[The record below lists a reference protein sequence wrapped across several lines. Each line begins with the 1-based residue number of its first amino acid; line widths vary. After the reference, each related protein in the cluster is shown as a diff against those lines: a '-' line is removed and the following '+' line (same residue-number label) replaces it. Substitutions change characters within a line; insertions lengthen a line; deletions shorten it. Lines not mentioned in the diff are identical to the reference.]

1 MAIITFTNGVGERRD
16 ADGDAFTPDGI
27 ALTTAQ
33 STATNHVSRYVIY
46 NEADSTVNISFDV
59 AATTHFVSTNDNAG
73 NEIFI
78 REGADQLIMAPLSAA
93 VIGVGRA
100 AASTTSTTGATIT
113 ASTTTTSH
121 RTVSANGESLF
132 IQRVAEGL

>member
-16 ADGDAFTPDGI
+16 ADGDAFTPDAI
-27 ALTTAQ
+27 ALTTAT
-33 STATNHVSRYVIY
+33 STDLNHVSRYVIY

-59 AATTHFVSTNDNAG
+59 NDATHFVTTNDNAG

-78 REGADQLIMAPLSAA
+78 RTGADQLIMAPLSAA
-93 VIGVGRA
+93 VVGVGRA
-100 AASTTSTTGATIT
+100 AAGASSTGATIT